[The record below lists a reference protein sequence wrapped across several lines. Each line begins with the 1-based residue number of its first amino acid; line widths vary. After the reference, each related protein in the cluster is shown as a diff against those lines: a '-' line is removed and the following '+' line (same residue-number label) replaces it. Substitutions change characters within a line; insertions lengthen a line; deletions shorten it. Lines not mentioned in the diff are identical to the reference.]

1 MEFHDKYFTKDEIE
15 EAVLMLGYET
25 KDAIVITN
33 TTAPPMPAAVS
44 VFLET
49 PRKEQIP
56 RN

>member
-1 MEFHDKYFTKDEIE
+1 MGRYQDEFIKQSCN
-15 EAVLMLGYET
+15 